1 MIRYIRRRLYGDG
14 YSIVFCLFKKMTKRV
29 IATFFAIISCIGTL
43 TILTSYNGIL
53 HGHGLCRT
61 YVNLSN
67 GGCTC
72 NQAAANFQKLNNT
85 SLKDSVLE
93 ELASKSLQKKIA
105 QSKTD
110 DKQYQKLALCPET
123 PPYLVGRINIT
134 ENLTLEEVTDPE
146 SLKRVMFGGRYRP
159 PDCKARDHAA
169 IIIPYRDRKRDLD
182 VQLRLLHQVLQRQ
195 QCEYMIFVV
204 EMALPTAFNKGL
216 INNAGFTTAMMINKF
231 SCVIFQDVDAFM
243 MDDRNLYRCGS
254 DPRHYLAYS
263 TKYGQKGLPYSDL
276 YGGVIGFTPDQFR
289 KVNGFSNLYFGWGEE
304 DNDLTIRVKH
314 AGLKYVRSSKDV
326 GGYLGFKHDH
336 DETNP
341 EGSAFSLIRNAKAR
355 VAVEGVDTIRFR
367 RYAVEYRELY
377 TWVLIGVDQADITQ
391 KYKKY
396 FDYPMKS

>member
-1 MIRYIRRRLYGDG
+1 M
-14 YSIVFCLFKKMTKRV
+14 
-29 IATFFAIISCIGTL
+29 
-43 TILTSYNGIL
+43 
-53 HGHGLCRT
+53 
-61 YVNLSN
+61 
-67 GGCTC
+67 
-72 NQAAANFQKLNNT
+72 LNNT
-85 SLKDSVLE
+85 SPEDSLLE
-93 ELASKSLQKKIA
+93 ERALKSLLKKIA
-105 QSKTD
+105 VSKTD
-110 DKQYQKLALCPET
+110 DKHYKKHALCPEA
-123 PPYLVGRINIT
+123 PPNLVGRINIT

-304 DNDLTIRVKH
+304 DNDLTI
-314 AGLKYVRSSKDV
+314 S
-326 GGYLGFKHDH
+326 
-336 DETNP
+336 
-341 EGSAFSLIRNAKAR
+341 FSLIRNAKAR